1 MGVSMKVFRPALLA
15 LGIVAAAPNV
25 AMAASCF
32 DLWLARNAIYD
43 DNGYC
48 FKSELALQYFDNS
61 DCWTSRPQ
69 FSRAEQKLI
78 DAIAAEEKSRRCH
91 VN

>member
-1 MGVSMKVFRPALLA
+1 MRVFGTAAVALAFVASMPS
-15 LGIVAAAPNV
+15 V

-32 DLWLARNAIYD
+32 DLWYERNAIYD

-48 FKSELALQYFDNS
+48 FRTELALRYFDNS
-61 DCWTSRPQ
+61 DCWTRNPS
-69 FSRAEQKLI
+69 FSKAEQREI
-78 DAIAAEEKSRRCH
+78 DAIAAEEARRDCK

>member
-1 MGVSMKVFRPALLA
+1 MMTLVRPAILA
-15 LGIVAAAPNV
+15 LGIVAALPNV

-32 DLWLARNAIYD
+32 DLWYARNAIYD

-48 FKSELALQYFDNS
+48 FKTDLALEYFDNS
-61 DCWTSRPQ
+61 DCWTTHPK
-69 FSRAEQKLI
+69 FSKAEQREI
-78 DAIAAEEKSRRCH
+78 DAIRAEEARRGCH